1 VHDLLCYIR
10 RMIADSLLCLP
21 RAARPG
27 SFGALMS
34 LYESNYIRLGW
45 LLPEPCSIDAAL
57 VSAPP
62 DDLPLHM
69 LLVERS
75 RYTTTVRLTY
85 YFDECGERVADP
97 DLLVRIYHDAL
108 MAEAM
113 ACTRH
118 HRHAALKEFDTRP
131 GAELSRRWTRN
142 IMLNKWLEYCVD
154 KGHRFFPSSE
164 DIAIS

>member
-1 VHDLLCYIR
+1 MQDDKTTR
-10 RMIADSLLCLP
+10 
-21 RAARPG
+21 
-27 SFGALMS
+27 
-34 LYESNYIRLGW
+34 EKW
-45 LLPEPCSIDAAL
+45 LNAYDDMMVRVKTAIEEAEGTP
-57 VSAPP
+57 PP
-62 DDLPLHM
+62 DGKTVAAC
-69 LLVERS
+69 VEI
-75 RYTTTVRLTY
+75 
-85 YFDECGERVADP
+85 DGQEQCGERVADP

-142 IMLNKWLEYCVD
+142 VMLNKWLEYCVD

>member
-1 VHDLLCYIR
+1 
-10 RMIADSLLCLP
+10 MIADSLLRLP
-21 RAARPG
+21 CGTRPG
-27 SFGALMS
+27 SFAALMS

-45 LLPEPCSIDAAL
+45 LLSDLSAIGNVL
-57 VSAPP
+57 LSAPA
-62 DDLPLHM
+62 DDLPLHL

-108 MAEAM
+108 LAEAM
-113 ACTRH
+113 ACSQR
-118 HRHAALKEFDTRP
+118 HRHEALKGFDTRP

-142 IMLNKWLEYCVD
+142 VMLNKWLEYCLD
-154 KGHRFFPSSE
+154 KGHRFFPATE
-164 DIAIS
+164 DIMIS